1 MKILK
6 LYAKEQDKTLPY
18 NPSSPLMRKIKELY
32 DCDEVLLPADISES
46 DLADLIRKYDVLLTM
61 WESPH
66 IPNELAKAPGNL
78 KYICNI
84 TGEIARWIDIDI
96 VESPH
101 ITITN
106 WGDAPAF
113 GVAEGAFSLLMSV
126 IKDIPIYVKCA
137 KDGKDF
143 PEGDRH
149 TSLYKRKIGIYGAG
163 VIGRKFIDFLRPF
176 KPIIYVYDPFAKD
189 IPEGC
194 ERVDSLEEFFS
205 NSQIVS
211 IHAGLTE
218 QTKGSVTKELLA
230 MLPDGGI
237 VINTARGLIVDYDA
251 LKAEIMSGRLRA
263 GLDVVTDMNMPD
275 EDDPVRQCDN
285 VLFTAHHISAA
296 SWGIDPEELDFAAEN
311 CLDNLKR
318 FSEGKELRFVMT
330 PQRYKLST

>member
-6 LYAKEQDKTLPY
+6 LYANEKDKTLPY
-18 NPSSPLMRKIKELY
+18 NPNSPLMKKVKELY
-32 DCDEVLLPADISES
+32 ECDEIVLPMNIREQE
-46 DLADLIRKYDVLLTM
+46 LADLIRKYDVLLTM

-66 IPNELAKAPGNL
+66 IPNELAKEPGNL

-96 VESPH
+96 VESPY

-126 IKDIPIYVKCA
+126 MKDIPLHIKTA

-143 PEGDRH
+143 PEGDRQ
-149 TSLYKRKIGIYGAG
+149 TSLYKRNIGIYGAG

-176 KPIIYVYDPFAKD
+176 RPIIYVYDPYTKEV
-189 IPEGC
+189 PEGC
-194 ERVDSLEEFFS
+194 TKVDSLNELFS
-205 NSQIVS
+205 NSQIIS

-218 QTKGSVTKELLA
+218 QTKGSITKELLA
-230 MLPDGGI
+230 LLPDGGI
-237 VINTARGLIVDYDA
+237 IINTARGQIIDYEA
-251 LKAEIMSGRLRA
+251 IKKEVISGRLRA

-275 EDDPVRQCDN
+275 ENDPIRKCDN
-285 VLFTAHHISAA
+285 VIFTAHHISSAT
-296 SWGIDPEELDFAAEN
+296 WGIDPEELDFAAEN

-318 FSEGKELRFVMT
+318 FKEGKELRFVMT
-330 PQRYKLST
+330 PQRYRLST